1 MFGWLSWSYI
11 VIRPKYSLAWWND
24 SDKKESLRQCPG
36 WVSSFY
42 IYLSESPRNSKSP
55 LLRLLFDNF
64 PENISE
70 KCVPL
75 SVRLFC
81 FGLFSNLWTV
91 QQQKQNNIFAG
102 SCEQKAKMWYF
113 PEIPESS
120 GWLIIKS
127 LLLWHP
133 GWQVNVWKSVWHG
146 AIVQHWVEWKLYHTS
161 CPSAI
166 LSLPGCRTRSTS
178 VGCLPWPQTSTWR
191 WTASPTITGAGG
203 VRTTTSP
210 PGEDET
216 PFKSLKIPF
225 SPHWLRFI
233 FTQLIF
239 SHAYRV
245 VTSILLLFFFASDI
259 IDFVSQFLTHHVNVA
274 PLQLRSV

>member
-1 MFGWLSWSYI
+1 
-11 VIRPKYSLAWWND
+11 
-24 SDKKESLRQCPG
+24 
-36 WVSSFY
+36 
-42 IYLSESPRNSKSP
+42 
-55 LLRLLFDNF
+55 
-64 PENISE
+64 
-70 KCVPL
+70 
-75 SVRLFC
+75 
-81 FGLFSNLWTV
+81 
-91 QQQKQNNIFAG
+91 
-102 SCEQKAKMWYF
+102 MWHF

-146 AIVQHWVEWKLYHTS
+146 AIVQHWVEWKLYHKS

-225 SPHWLRFI
+225 SPTDFALFSLNSFSLMLTVSSPPFCFFFFCLWHNWLCDAISHPSCQRGTAAASLRVGSVSMLTWTSWQLTTDSLGSSHLISAHLSPLSGFYFLCRLSLCLAQQHRNGKHLNAPSFRPFMLRFVSA
-233 FTQLIF
+233 QLKIPY
-239 SHAYRV
+239 SGR
-245 VTSILLLFFFASDI
+245 
-259 IDFVSQFLTHHVNVA
+259 Q
-274 PLQLRSV
+274 

>member
-1 MFGWLSWSYI
+1 
-11 VIRPKYSLAWWND
+11 
-24 SDKKESLRQCPG
+24 
-36 WVSSFY
+36 
-42 IYLSESPRNSKSP
+42 
-55 LLRLLFDNF
+55 
-64 PENISE
+64 
-70 KCVPL
+70 
-75 SVRLFC
+75 
-81 FGLFSNLWTV
+81 
-91 QQQKQNNIFAG
+91 
-102 SCEQKAKMWYF
+102 MWYF

-146 AIVQHWVEWKLYHTS
+146 AIVQHWVEWKLYHKS

-225 SPHWLRFI
+225 PPL
-233 FTQLIF
+233 
-239 SHAYRV
+239 
-245 VTSILLLFFFASDI
+245 TSLYFHSTHFLSCLPCRHLHFASFFFFASDI
-259 IDFVSQFLTHHVNVA
+259 IDFVTQFLTRHVNVA
-274 PLQLRSV
+274 PLQLRSVSAQWVCWRGPAGSSLQIL